1 MYIIYIYLSSLS
13 TSRTLFRN
21 ACAWLKEYWQV
32 NDQKVEMEEL
42 WDEKKYCTHREW
54 SYVLLWAIYG
64 WILINENPA
73 RHAKASYDF
82 RWTYA
87 SRKHAQ

>member
-1 MYIIYIYLSSLS
+1 MYIIYIYLTSLS

-42 WDEKKYCTHREW
+42 WDEKKIMHSSRM
-54 SYVLLWAIYG
+54 VVRAPMGDL
-64 WILINENPA
+64 
-73 RHAKASYDF
+73 RVDF
-82 RWTYA
+82 NL
-87 SRKHAQ
+87 